1 VWNEILI
8 LNTLPTFNDFALHF
22 GSKTAKWRKV
32 FDSSTPETADFP
44 SPYNALVGLQRLCV
58 LRCLRRDKAMDGV
71 LNFVVDTMGQKFVEP
86 PPFDIRGCYEDSS
99 PTTPLVFVLSTGS
112 DPNKDLLQF
121 AGEMNTEVQS
131 IALGQGQGEIA
142 QSLVQKG
149 FETGDWILLQNCHLA
164 LSWMPELEKICDEFE
179 ADKINTN
186 FRLWLTSMPTPAFP
200 VLVCQMS
207 VKMTKEPPKG
217 LKANLK
223 STYVKL
229 TDEELQKTKKPA
241 QFRKML
247 FGLCFYHAL
256 SIERKKFG
264 PLGWNVPYEFNDTD
278 LDISRAQLELY
289 IDEYEE
295 IPYQVL
301 QQLVSVVNYGG
312 RITDDKDM
320 RTSDILIGVFFTPR
334 ILEEGYSFSKS
345 GLYFSIEADQDAPQ
359 KSYLDYIETLPLVPD
374 PEAFGMHDNAAITCA
389 MTETDENFGIIV
401 SLQPRVSSGA
411 GASREDQISAIAK
424 DLEERLSP
432 MFDVEQTSMRYPT
445 DYHESMNTV
454 LVQEIQR
461 YNRLLDIM
469 KSSLADVQKALKGL
483 VLLSSEL
490 EQMGENMFNQLVPAL
505 WEAKSY
511 PSLKP
516 LTPWYEDLLR
526 RVKFLADWI
535 EDGIPHVFWISGFF
549 FPQGFMT
556 GIVQNFARKYQ
567 LPIDTV
573 SLGYV
578 MLEDPVQNLTTKPRD
593 GAYIDGLFLEGAR
606 WDKRKKSLVD
616 PKPKELF
623 SPMPVIHLQPEQNR
637 EQPKGG
643 VYRCPVYKILTR
655 TGTLSTTGHS
665 TNFVTW
671 IEIPSTKSTVW
682 RSSLVSETNA
692 QVKFCDQDYWIKAGV
707 ACFCA
712 LRY

>member
-1 VWNEILI
+1 
-8 LNTLPTFNDFALHF
+8 
-22 GSKTAKWRKV
+22 
-32 FDSSTPETADFP
+32 
-44 SPYNALVGLQRLCV
+44 
-58 LRCLRRDKAMDGV
+58 MDGV

-692 QVKFCDQDYWIKAGV
+692 QVKFCDQDYW
-707 ACFCA
+707 
-712 LRY
+712 